1 MNNEDTQTKTYYA
14 YMLRCAD
21 DTIYSGY
28 STDPIARLK
37 SHNLGRGAKYTR
49 ARLPV
54 ALAYVE
60 AFDTKSEAMK
70 REAALKK
77 LTRSEKQD
85 LILGFAGPCAEKIT
99 LRLETKE
106 DRQIVEELTREAFW
120 NVHEPGC
127 SEHYLAHIMRDSE
140 LFLPELDFV
149 AEINGKIVGNIMYMR
164 SSITDGEQTHYPVIT
179 FGPISVLPKEQGKGV
194 GSKLIEHTLKLA
206 TDMGYGAVLI
216 YGDPEYYKRFG
227 FVPAERYSIRNNEG
241 YYAAALLALELR
253 EGALSDKQGC
263 FIEGEIYDI
272 DEQQA
277 EAFDRNFP
285 PKEKSHAP
293 SQDRFAELVKQIHK

>member
-1 MNNEDTQTKTYYA
+1 MDIPQTRSRVLNRIIKDAALNIPERVY
-14 YMLRCAD
+14 
-21 DTIYSGY
+21 
-28 STDPIARLK
+28 
-37 SHNLGRGAKYTR
+37 
-49 ARLPV
+49 PV

-85 LILGFAGPCAEKIT
+85 LILGFAGPCAEKIM
-99 LRLETKE
+99 LRHETEE

-164 SSITDGEQTHYPVIT
+164 SSITDGDQTHYPVIT

-206 TDMGYGAVLI
+206 TDMG
-216 YGDPEYYKRFG
+216 
-227 FVPAERYSIRNNEG
+227 
-241 YYAAALLALELR
+241 LR
-253 EGALSDKQGC
+253 CG
-263 FIEGEIYDI
+263 I
-272 DEQQA
+272 DL
-277 EAFDRNFP
+277 RR
-285 PKEKSHAP
+285 S
-293 SQDRFAELVKQIHK
+293 RIL